1 MQEIF
6 KEVLNFPNY
15 QVSNLGRVKSYAK
28 GKEFFLKPKI
38 NIDNY
43 FEVALYSSGKRKSVR
58 VNRLVMMTFLG
69 QIPDYSSGIVVDH
82 INNNKQDNRLENLQL
97 VTVRLNNSKDRKGGA
112 SDFIGVFWSGRH
124 KKWGSAIFYKKR
136 RIHLGL
142 FSNELEAANAYNN
155 ALISI
160 ELGADLN
167 ILYPK
172 EIKTSKYKGVDLNKK
187 NGRWRARTTNKH
199 IGYFDTELE
208 AYNAYNFWLQHNN
221 KGLN

>member
-1 MQEIF
+1 MQEVF
-6 KEVLNFPNY
+6 KEVPKFPNY
-15 QVSNLGRVKSYAK
+15 QVSNLGRVKSFNK
-28 GKEFFLKPKI
+28 SKEIFLKTANNKG
-38 NIDNY
+38 Y
-43 FEVALYSSGKRKSVR
+43 LQVVLYENKKAKTIQVH
-58 VNRLVMMTFLG
+58 RLVAITFLNHVSD
-69 QIPDYSSGIVVDH
+69 ISSGIVIDH
-82 INNNKQDNRLENLQL
+82 INNNRQDNRLENLQL

-112 SDFIGVFWSGRH
+112 SDFIGVFWSGRR

-187 NGRWRARTTNKH
+187 NRRWRARTTNKH

>member
-1 MQEIF
+1 MQEVF
-6 KEVLNFPNY
+6 KEIPNYPNY
-15 QVSNLGRVKSYAK
+15 QVSNVGRVKSYAK
-28 GKEFFLKPKI
+28 GKEFFLKTRI
-38 NIDNY
+38 NNDNY
-43 FEVALYSSGKRKSVR
+43 FQVTLY
-58 VNRLVMMTFLG
+58 VNKKPKTMRIHRLVAMAFLG
-69 QIPDYSSGIVVDH
+69 NIPEYSKGIVVDH
-82 INNNKQDNRLENLQL
+82 INNNRQDNRLENLQL

-112 SDFIGVFWSGRH
+112 SDFIGVFWSAKQ

-160 ELGADLN
+160 ELGADLD

-221 KGLN
+221 KSLN